1 MGLEDAAMSL
11 RAMRRSLERFDLAV
25 GRCAVAVAGEEA
37 RAPACSAPGWAS
49 RGRSTRPAAAAAA
62 ALVAAD
68 VTTAVAEECRR
79 CSAETGTDLRNIR
92 GAGKSTVSQE
102 SLGRGERRLVPCR
115 TALRR
120 SAGAPCISPAIYQR
134 DVNLRGGAK

>member
-1 MGLEDAAMSL
+1 MGLEDAAVSL

-25 GRCAVAVAGEEA
+25 GRCAVAVAGEGA
-37 RAPACSAPGWAS
+37 RAAACSAPGWAS

-62 ALVAAD
+62 AALVAAE

-92 GAGKSTVSQE
+92 GAEMSTMSQE
-102 SLGRGERRLVPCR
+102 SLARGERRRVPCR

-120 SAGAPCISPAIYQR
+120 SAGVPCISPTIDQR
-134 DVNLRGGAK
+134 DVN